1 MRLRGPAGKPS
12 LQRTLL
18 VLIGVALVAGLAP
31 AGVVLDRRLSQ
42 ELEARA
48 RDDLASAPSLL
59 RDHHAAVSEAL
70 GMYAREMAHTPGLA
84 DALVRGEQARAL
96 RLVETSSGAYRKE
109 PVLLDVSGA
118 AWTGQTSPMDGLL
131 AATRR
136 GEVRVSVVCDGTLLR
151 IVGLAPVQRGGVWL
165 GAVGV
170 ATPLDQAMA
179 ATLAGITRSDL
190 VFLGKGGSLATTSA
204 LDQSG
209 RSLAQRVAAWPHD
222 GQVREIEHDDRRY
235 LVTTAVLGDA
245 MIVFLR
251 DMQRELAVL
260 PKLRRVAAASGAGA
274 LGAALVL
281 GALLAMLLARPF
293 QLLADASDR
302 LARGDFRAPLPMSPV
317 REIDRVSNAFGLMRH
332 SLAARLDEL
341 EAANRELSERQTRLT
356 ALQSELIQRERTAV
370 SARLVAELAHEIRNP
385 VANLRNCLELLHR
398 RLDADR
404 EGQEFA
410 ALAINEL
417 LRMHELAE
425 RMLNLNR
432 PRDPGIT
439 RCDVPSVVQEVT
451 ALVRAGRHE
460 SELEIRVDADPGI
473 EANIP
478 PDTLKQVLL
487 NLVQNAREARPA
499 RLGMEIGAWREG
511 SRIVIEVADNGPGIA
526 AEVRDRVFEPFVT
539 TKGTSGG
546 AGLGLFLVDG
556 TLRRYGGRIVL
567 CGDRAGADGPRRHDL
582 GGACLR
588 VELPATPERGGDA
601 AGQDAAALVGA
612 PAGPTLERIT

>member
-1 MRLRGPAGKPS
+1 MRSHGPGRKPS

-18 VLIGVALVAGLAP
+18 ALIGVALVAGLVP
-31 AGVVLDRRLSQ
+31 AGVVLDRRLAQ
-42 ELEARA
+42 ELESRA
-48 RDDLASAPSLL
+48 REDLAGAPSLL
-59 RDHHAAVSEAL
+59 REHHAAVSEAL
-70 GMYAREMAHTPGLA
+70 GMYAREIANTPGLPA
-84 DALVRGEQARAL
+84 ALVGGDRYGAMRM
-96 RLVETSSGAYRKE
+96 VEASSGAYWKE
-109 PVLLDVSGA
+109 PVLLDGSDAV
-118 AWTGQTSPMDGLL
+118 WTGQTGPMDALV

-151 IVGLAPVQRGGVWL
+151 IVGLAPVERAGVWV
-165 GAVGV
+165 GAAGV
-170 ATPLDQAMA
+170 ATPLDQSMA

-204 LDQSG
+204 LDQNG
-209 RSLAQRVAAWPHD
+209 RSLAERMAAGPHD
-222 GQVREIEHDDRRY
+222 GQVREIEHEDRRY
-235 LVTTAVLGDA
+235 LATTALLGDA
-245 MIVFLR
+245 TIVFVR

-260 PKLRRVAAASGAGA
+260 PKLRRVAVASGFGA
-274 LGAALVL
+274 LGVTLIL
-281 GALLAMLLARPF
+281 GALLARLLARPV

-302 LARGDFRAPLPMSPV
+302 LARGDFRAPLPTSSV
-317 REIDRVSNAFGLMRH
+317 REIDRVSSAFGLMRH
-332 SLAARLDEL
+332 SLAGRLEEL
-341 EAANRELSERQTRLT
+341 EVANRELSERQACLK

-432 PRDPGIT
+432 PRDPGIAH
-439 RCDVPSVVQEVT
+439 CDVQAVVQDVT
-451 ALVRAGRHE
+451 ALVRAGRSE
-460 SELEIRVDADPGI
+460 SELEIRVDVDPGS
-473 EANIP
+473 EADIP

-487 NLVQNAREARPA
+487 NLVQNAREAKPG
-499 RLGMEIGAWREG
+499 LLDMEIGAWREG
-511 SRIVIEVADNGPGIA
+511 HRIVIEVADNGPGIA
-526 AEVRDRVFEPFVT
+526 QEVRDRIFEPFVT

-546 AGLGLFLVDG
+546 IGLGLFLVDG

-567 CGDRAGADGPRRHDL
+567 CGGGSGADVARRYDL
-582 GGACLR
+582 GGACFRL
-588 VELPATPERGGDA
+588 ELPAIPARAGEGAGYDA
-601 AGQDAAALVGA
+601 DALLGAAAA
-612 PAGPTLERIT
+612 PALERTA

>member
-1 MRLRGPAGKPS
+1 MRSHRPGRKPS

-18 VLIGVALVAGLAP
+18 VLIGVALVAGLVP
-31 AGVVLDRRLSQ
+31 AGVVLDRRLAQ
-42 ELEARA
+42 ELEDRA

-70 GMYAREMAHTPGLA
+70 GMYARETAQTPGLP
-84 DALVRGEQARAL
+84 DALVRGDHAHAL
-96 RLVETSSGAYRKE
+96 RLVETSGGAYRQE
-109 PVLLDVSGA
+109 PVLLDRSGA
-118 AWTGQTSPMDGLL
+118 VWTGQTGPMDRLL
-131 AATRR
+131 AATRQ

-151 IVGLAPVQRGGVWL
+151 IVGLAPVEREGVWL
-165 GAVGV
+165 GAAGV

-179 ATLAGITRSDL
+179 ATLAGISRSDL

-209 RSLAQRVAAWPHD
+209 RSLAERVAAWPHD

-235 LVTTAVLGDA
+235 LVTTAALGDA
-245 MIVFLR
+245 MIVFVR

-260 PKLRRVAAASGAGA
+260 PKLRRVAAVSGAGA
-274 LGAALVL
+274 LGIALVL
-281 GALLAMLLARPF
+281 GALLAMLLSRPVR
-293 QLLADASDR
+293 LLADASDR
-302 LARGDFRAPLPMSPV
+302 LARGDFRAPLPTSPV
-317 REIDRVSNAFGLMRH
+317 REIDRVSSAFGLMRQ

-341 EAANRELSERQTRLT
+341 EAANRELSERQTSLT
-356 ALQSELIQRERTAV
+356 ALQSELILRERTAV
-370 SARLVAELAHEIRNP
+370 SARMVAELAHEIRNP

-439 RCDVPSVVQEVT
+439 HCDVPSVIREVT
-451 ALVRAGRHE
+451 ALVRAGRPE
-460 SELEIRVDADPGI
+460 SELEIRVDADSGI
-473 EANIP
+473 EADIP
-478 PDTLKQVLL
+478 PDPLKQVLL

-511 SRIVIEVADNGPGIA
+511 SRIVIEVADNGPGLA
-526 AEVRDRVFEPFVT
+526 PEVRDRVFEPFVT
-539 TKGTSGG
+539 TKGASGG

-556 TLRRYGGRIVL
+556 TLRRYGGRVVL
-567 CGDRAGADGPRRHDL
+567 CSDRPGADRPRRSDL

-588 VELPATPERGGDA
+588 LELPATPERGDA
-601 AGQDAAALVGA
+601 AGPEAGALRGA
-612 PAGPTLERIT
+612 PAEPTLESIA